1 MGGAY
6 LLVAFCMLKYK
17 QLTFKDIN
25 GLVQQNAQLR
35 SLVRNLSDQLESREK
50 EFKVGLKFST
60 SLINSLWSL
69 FFRLVLSLLLKA
81 I

>member
-60 SLINSLWSL
+60 SLINSLWS
-69 FFRLVLSLLLKA
+69 FFLRLVLSLLLKA